1 MSLRS
6 TQLHR
11 HPVAAQAQQI
21 THVTKPINDAGA
33 THPFDRATS
42 IADTQPLALQPP
54 QKLIHDAAVQ
64 VFTELPIFD
73 TGIARWVVVDR
84 SAERR
89 VGKECVSTCRS
100 RGSPYHSKKN
110 T

>member
-64 VFTELPIFD
+64 VFSEITIFD
-73 TGIARWVVVDR
+73 TGIDRWR
-84 SAERR
+84 SEERR

-100 RGSPYHSKKN
+100 RWSPYH
-110 T
+110 